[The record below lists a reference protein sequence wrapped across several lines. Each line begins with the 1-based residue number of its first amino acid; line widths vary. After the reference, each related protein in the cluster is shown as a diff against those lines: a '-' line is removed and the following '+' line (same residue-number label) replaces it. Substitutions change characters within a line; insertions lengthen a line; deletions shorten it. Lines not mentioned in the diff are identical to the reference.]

1 MNHLFLSGCT
11 IALFGLAAAVIGQNA
26 HQKATNAE
34 YAANLSKWRKEQEA
48 GLKADE
54 GFLSVAGLFW
64 LKEGEN
70 SLGTDPACA
79 VRLPGGSTI
88 GNAGTLTRHDGH
100 VTLTVQSG
108 VTATVKGQPVTTAEL
123 GLDSDRV
130 TIGALRFMVIHR
142 GNRIGVRLWDRNCK
156 GFKEFR
162 GQKWFAPDQKYVV
175 KAKFVPYD
183 PPKSVG
189 ITNVIG
195 DTAPVSIV
203 GFVEFTMDGK
213 TCRLDAQGAGAGLF
227 INFRD
232 LTSGD
237 STYPAGRFLDT
248 GRPVNGEVELD
259 FNRATNPPCA
269 FTAFA
274 TCPLPPRQN
283 YLEVGIPAG
292 EKTHHPAE

>member
-1 MNHLFLSGCT
+1 
-11 IALFGLAAAVIGQNA
+11 
-26 HQKATNAE
+26 
-34 YAANLSKWRKEQEA
+34 
-48 GLKADE
+48 
-54 GFLSVAGLFW
+54 
-64 LKEGEN
+64 
-70 SLGTDPACA
+70 
-79 VRLPGGSTI
+79 
-88 GNAGTLTRHDGH
+88 
-100 VTLTVQSG
+100 
-108 VTATVKGQPVTTAEL
+108 
-123 GLDSDRV
+123 
-130 TIGALRFMVIHR
+130 
-142 GNRIGVRLWDRNCK
+142 
-156 GFKEFR
+156 
-162 GQKWFAPDQKYVV
+162 
-175 KAKFVPYD
+175 VPYD